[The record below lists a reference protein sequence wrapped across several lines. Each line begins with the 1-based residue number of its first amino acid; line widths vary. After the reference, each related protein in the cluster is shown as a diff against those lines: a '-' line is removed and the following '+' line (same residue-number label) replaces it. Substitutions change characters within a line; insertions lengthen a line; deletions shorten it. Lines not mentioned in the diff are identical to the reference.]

1 MILLLLESRKTLRK
15 SIYEV
20 IYTVSFLFS
29 LCSLAFTLFHTHNTL
44 LSVYLYFFSIFKPF
58 ILILK
63 ARCSN
68 LFYFLLEAVVLDFG
82 GYALKSPG
90 VHQKEKLCLGHSP
103 DQFS

>member
-1 MILLLLESRKTLRK
+1 MRPFIQYPFYLVYALLLSL
-15 SIYEV
+15 
-20 IYTVSFLFS
+20 SFI
-29 LCSLAFTLFHTHNTL
+29 HTIPC
-44 LSVYLYFFSIFKPF
+44 YQCIFIFSIFKPF

-63 ARCSN
+63 TRCSN

-90 VHQKEKLCLGHSP
+90 EHQKEKLCLGYSP